1 MNILEKIVEDKRLEV
16 AQRKLDFPC
25 SEFESGLLPN
35 DRNFKQAL
43 IDDRATKGAAYIFEC
58 KKASPSK
65 GLIRENFDLDEIC
78 DAYSKYASCVS
89 VLTDEKYFQGEFER
103 LPQVKEKLK
112 QPILCKD
119 FFVDEYQVK
128 LARRYGANAVLLMLS
143 VLDDTEY
150 ERLRALTDKLDMS
163 VLTEVS
169 NEEEMIR
176 AVRLKADI
184 IGINNRN
191 LRDLST
197 DLEQTP
203 KLVEKFL
210 SIAAEEQIEDTVII
224 SESGIYNH
232 DQIKKLNK
240 HAHGYL
246 VGSSL
251 MAQDDLQRA
260 CKQLVKG
267 EHKVCGLTSAKA
279 ILDVAE
285 AGADYAGII
294 LVPKSKRYVEP
305 KLAEAILEQVT
316 NTSSIKCVAVVQD
329 HSISRLVELL
339 SQLPFAAVQ
348 LHGDEDQ
355 SYIDELKKHI
365 TKLNLNTEVWKVVH
379 LEPNGQLPSRW
390 PCADKILLD
399 TQVNGQKGGTGE
411 SFNWQ
416 LLNNLPLNLPPVMLA
431 GGLNPKNA
439 KLAWQ
444 FPVNGLDFNSGVE
457 VMPGVKDKKLVHSA
471 FKALQL

>member
-1 MNILEKIVEDKRLEV
+1 
-16 AQRKLDFPC
+16 
-25 SEFESGLLPN
+25 
-35 DRNFKQAL
+35 
-43 IDDRATKGAAYIFEC
+43 
-58 KKASPSK
+58 
-65 GLIRENFDLDEIC
+65 
-78 DAYSKYASCVS
+78 
-89 VLTDEKYFQGEFER
+89 
-103 LPQVKEKLK
+103 
-112 QPILCKD
+112 
-119 FFVDEYQVK
+119 
-128 LARRYGANAVLLMLS
+128 
-143 VLDDTEY
+143 
-150 ERLRALTDKLDMS
+150 
-163 VLTEVS
+163 
-169 NEEEMIR
+169 
-176 AVRLKADI
+176 LKADI

-260 CKQLVKG
+260 CKQLVEG

-294 LVPKSKRYVEP
+294 LVPMSKRFVEP

-329 HSISRLVELL
+329 HSISGLVELL

-471 FKALQL
+471 FKALQH